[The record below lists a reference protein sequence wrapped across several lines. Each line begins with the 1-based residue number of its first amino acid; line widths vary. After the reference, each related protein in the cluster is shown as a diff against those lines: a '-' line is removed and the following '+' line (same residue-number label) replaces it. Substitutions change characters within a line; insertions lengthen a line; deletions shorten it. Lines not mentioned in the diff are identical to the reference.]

1 MKYHFFNIFI
11 TSHFETDKFNFRCV
25 FDSDKTKV
33 PRDIDVITHIA
44 ELKRDQELSPSLF
57 FSDKNDTEL
66 KDISLLLTVAQGTH
80 IFAKDQN
87 VGRVLKY
94 RKQDFELFLSFE
106 VGDFLNQSSKNLSK
120 MDRAKVDVIRT
131 ALLMF
136 YEAKHFLFYDGLRI
150 ILMMNCFE
158 FLVGSV
164 YRQDKKYNTSNLKL
178 QDSYKHIITKL
189 DYQKFIDSKLKKEIK
204 SQKLSQFK
212 RKKKIPTIA
221 SFIDQFQKMRNWI
234 AHGKQH
240 KKPVFRNSP
249 SDVEFTFAYRLESFI
264 RIILL
269 DLIYGKEYT
278 RKFDVL
284 YQLIL
289 EMNVV
294 PTLTPEFP
302 KLKFIE
308 KK

>member
-1 MKYHFFNIFI
+1 MKYPFFNIFI
-11 TSHFETDKFNFRCV
+11 TSHFKTERLDFLCV
-25 FDSDKTKV
+25 FDSSKAIIPKNV
-33 PRDIDVITHIA
+33 DVITHIV
-44 ELKRDQELSPSLF
+44 ELKRNHRLSPSLF
-57 FSDKNDTEL
+57 FSDKSDTEL

-80 IFAKDQN
+80 IFTENQN
-87 VGRVLKY
+87 IGRVSNY

-106 VGDFLNQSSKNLSK
+106 IGDFLNQSLKNLSK
-120 MDRAKVDVIRT
+120 MGKAEVDVIRT

-164 YRQDKKYNTSNLKL
+164 YRQDKKYNASNLKL
-178 QDSYKHIITKL
+178 QDSYKYIITKF
-189 DYQKFIDSKLKKEIK
+189 DYQKFIDSKLKEEIK
-204 SQKLSQFK
+204 PQNLSQFK
-212 RKKKIPTIA
+212 KEKKIPTIA
-221 SFIDQFQKMRNWI
+221 SFVSQFQEMRNWI
-234 AHGKQH
+234 AHGRQH
-240 KKPVFRNSP
+240 KKPVFASYP
-249 SDVEFTFAYRLESFI
+249 SDLEFTFSYRLESFI
-264 RIILL
+264 RIILI
-269 DLIYGKEYT
+269 DLIYGKDYT

-289 EMNVV
+289 EKNVV

-308 KK
+308 MN